1 MILNED
7 FFDDNEI
14 IISHDE
20 IDDIEQDKK
29 ISYRFTFLFNNSP
42 NLKDD
47 YYMKFMNYVFSNLSC
62 IKNYLV
68 ENQTTNKIRQTTVHY
83 NLVDNLNPKH
93 LYEYAKLLTKYEMSV
108 KNSKHP
114 HTFSIRDND
123 RSLDCILTHA
133 TTSNSYNNVEDYI
146 IAAIFTIHGYQDHF
160 ISYIKDS
167 DKLYNEFT
175 ADIESP
181 ENTPTI
187 KKFLANKDFS
197 YENVEFFQLLKTNGS
212 RDVIYSEPAK
222 HNIIFGILVSN
233 YGKIKPDHKELYKS
247 IKEYLKNGGKT
258 HYVETKA
265 ITKDCILIRYWLH
278 CPFFMNIWANKNNNG
293 LIIPGIVC
301 VDVIKDRNEWKKETA
316 IDN

>member
-1 MILNED
+1 MIINED

-20 IDDIEQDKK
+20 IDDTEYDKK
-29 ISYRFTFLFNNSP
+29 IPYRFTLFFNNSP
-42 NLKDD
+42 NSND
-47 YYMKFMNYVFSNLSC
+47 YYMKYMNYVFSNLNC

-68 ENQTTNKIRQTTVHY
+68 ENHTTNETRQTTVHY
-83 NLVDNLNPKH
+83 NLVNNLNPKH
-93 LYEYAKLLTKYEMSV
+93 LYEYAKLLTRYEMSV
-108 KNSKHP
+108 LNSKYP
-114 HTFSIRDND
+114 HTFSIRDNE
-123 RSLDCILTHA
+123 RALDCILTHS
-133 TTSNSYNNVEDYI
+133 TISNTYNNVEDYI
-146 IAAIFTIHGYQDHF
+146 VAAIFTIHGYQDQF
-160 ISYIKDS
+160 MPYIKDS

-181 ENTPTI
+181 KNTIGI
-187 KKFLANKDFS
+187 KKFLANKDLS
-197 YENVEFFQLLKTNGS
+197 YENVEFFQLLETNSS
-212 RDVIYSEPAK
+212 RDVIYSEPTE
-222 HNIIFGILVSN
+222 HYIVYGIVVAN
-233 YGKIKPDHKELYKS
+233 CGKIHPHHEELYKS

-265 ITKDCILIRYWLH
+265 RTKDCILIRYWLH
-278 CPFFMNIWANKNNNG
+278 CSFSMNIWTNNNNKG

>member
-1 MILNED
+1 MIINED
-7 FFDDNEI
+7 FFDDNET

-29 ISYRFTFLFNNSP
+29 IPYRFTLLFNNSP
-42 NLKDD
+42 NSNND
-47 YYMKFMNYVFSNLSC
+47 YYMKYMNYVFSILSC

-68 ENQTTNKIRQTTVHY
+68 ENHTTNETRQTTVHY

-93 LYEYAKLLTKYEMSV
+93 LYEYANLLTKYEMSV
-108 KNSKHP
+108 ENSKHP
-114 HTFSIRDND
+114 HTFSIRDNE
-123 RSLDCILTHA
+123 RELGCILTHK
-133 TTSNSYNNVEDYI
+133 TTPNSYNNVEDYI
-146 IAAIFTIHGYQDHF
+146 IAAIFTIHGYQNHF

-167 DKLYNEFT
+167 DKLYNDFT
-175 ADIESP
+175 ADLESLK
-181 ENTPTI
+181 NTTVI

-197 YENVEFFQLLKTNGS
+197 YENVEFFQLLETNGS
-212 RDVIYSEPAK
+212 RDVIYSVPAE
-222 HNIIFGILVSN
+222 HNIRSGILVAN
-233 YGKIKPDHKELYKS
+233 YGELYKS

-265 ITKDCILIRYWLH
+265 RTKDCILIRYWLH
-278 CPFFMNIWANKNNNG
+278 CPFFMNIWVRPNNRG

-316 IDN
+316 IAN